1 MLRSANPFSTRSI
14 VPGAIRYLFLDPSHE
29 AFVIERVLDPSLGRI
44 AVVGPHGTGKSTLLV
59 QLMQVERVIT
69 RYPKV
74 RLLRVSS
81 NASKWQAWR
90 EACSLLQSNSLLI
103 IDGYEQIR
111 LWQKAHLVI
120 AAARV
125 GCKLLISTHA
135 PTPGFVTVW
144 QTTMNAEVEAH
155 VLRTMLGASAPID
168 PQFVMATEAWQASRA
183 RHGQNLR
190 ESLFDMYD
198 WYRDTVDAQ
207 NRQR

>member
-1 MLRSANPFSTRSI
+1 
-14 VPGAIRYLFLDPSHE
+14 
-29 AFVIERVLDPSLGRI
+29 
-44 AVVGPHGTGKSTLLV
+44 
-59 QLMQVERVIT
+59 MQVERVIT

-111 LWQKAHLVI
+111 VWQKAHLVI

-155 VLRTMLGASAPID
+155 VLRTMLGADAPID